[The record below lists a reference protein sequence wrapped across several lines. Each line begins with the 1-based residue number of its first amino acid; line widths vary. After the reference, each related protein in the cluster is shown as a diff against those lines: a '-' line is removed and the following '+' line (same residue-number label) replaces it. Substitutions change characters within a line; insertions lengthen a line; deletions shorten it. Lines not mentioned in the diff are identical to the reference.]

1 MCIMGEAAESK
12 KEKKKKNHT
21 GIKFIINRANQVK
34 PSCKINTNKEVRTEQ
49 LLRTHHESCTAL
61 FRK

>member
-12 KEKKKKNHT
+12 KEEKNHI
-21 GIKFIINRANQVK
+21 GFKFNINRANQVK
-34 PSCKINTNKEVRTEQ
+34 PSYKINTNKEVRIRQ
-49 LLRTHHESCTAL
+49 LIKTHHESCTAL